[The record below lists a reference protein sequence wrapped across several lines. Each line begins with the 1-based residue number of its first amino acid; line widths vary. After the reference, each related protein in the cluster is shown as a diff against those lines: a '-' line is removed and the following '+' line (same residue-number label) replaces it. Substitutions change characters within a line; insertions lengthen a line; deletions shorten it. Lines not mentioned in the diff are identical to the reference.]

1 MPSTSGGSGSGRRA
15 SDPVLD
21 GLRKVCDGRARA
33 ATGDDAVAG
42 VAGRYVAAPA
52 STEEAA
58 DVMALAAQ
66 HDLRVVVRGG
76 GSKLDWG
83 HPPAAVDLV
92 VDTTGMAGVVE
103 HAAGDLVCAVRAGTP
118 VAELQHQLAGAG
130 QQLALDTPLAGAT
143 VGGTVAV
150 STSGP
155 RRLLYGTMRDLL
167 IGVTFVRAD
176 GVVAKSGGKVVKNV
190 AGYDF
195 GKLLTGS
202 YGTLGL
208 VTEVV
213 VRLHP
218 LPAARRVVSVQVP
231 DAGAAA
237 PLLAAVLGSQ
247 LVPSAVEVDQPGAG
261 PVTVTVLLEGV
272 EAGVARRAEAAA
284 GLLGAG
290 SSVSPDLSPGLADHP
305 FGAGDTGLKL
315 TSTFTGVADLLRA
328 ARALGDEHG
337 GGVHVRGSA
346 GGVLY
351 AGLPAG
357 AAAPVVAAVVEGLR
371 ATAAGH
377 AGSVTVLTAP
387 PEVREAVDVWGPVPG
402 LELMRR
408 VKEELDPAH
417 RLAPGRFVGGI

>member
-66 HDLRVVVRGG
+66 HDLRVVARGG

-130 QQLALDTPLAGAT
+130 QQLALDTPLTGAT

-305 FGAGDTGLKL
+305 FGAGDTGL
-315 TSTFTGVADLLRA
+315 
-328 ARALGDEHG
+328 
-337 GGVHVRGSA
+337 
-346 GGVLY
+346 
-351 AGLPAG
+351 
-357 AAAPVVAAVVEGLR
+357 
-371 ATAAGH
+371 
-377 AGSVTVLTAP
+377 
-387 PEVREAVDVWGPVPG
+387 
-402 LELMRR
+402 
-408 VKEELDPAH
+408 
-417 RLAPGRFVGGI
+417 